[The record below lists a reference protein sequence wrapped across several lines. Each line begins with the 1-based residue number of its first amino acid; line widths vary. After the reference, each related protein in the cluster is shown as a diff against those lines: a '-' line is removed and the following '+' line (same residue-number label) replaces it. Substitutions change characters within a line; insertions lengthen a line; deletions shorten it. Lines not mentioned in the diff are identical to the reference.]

1 MSRRNR
7 YIITLMV
14 LVPSLFCADYGADGA
29 TLGKSLR
36 GYFSDNSK
44 TKVIEPINTTKSG
57 TSVDGKSTYSGQIS
71 CGGASSSSYL
81 ELSYTNAGGGDL
93 KINANMDRDL
103 NGAKE
108 YFYSTSVPV
117 SGVCSNGFVSCDS
130 GTWNNCSY
138 YKWGY
143 NGAITTSKVSRPDL
157 GGCYCINNSCG
168 GLSSQSPESILQSL
182 GNGLTTLM
190 MQYSKSFTVTKTNT
204 TPSTA
209 SYWGQNAD
217 NCVAADGSK
226 ATLPSVSPTT
236 TYALPNVEE
245 AKAIQS
251 QNPLSAYSVLNS
263 SANNVNLGISTTT
276 CEIKNNLSV
285 KTSTVYESCTQRNWN
300 GQTWCLVSQAGY
312 FNQYGGSSGAVISN
326 VTVNLKNGQSLYAI
340 NDGHGAICD
349 DDGSTVRLNYTGP
362 TSGNT
367 VLGCGNGVR
376 SGNVQAITSGS
387 VGNSTYT
394 INNFSQ
400 HHSGGGWD
408 FYNIY
413 VLKSATSTLNS
424 FAPVSSNTCSTDKP
438 DCKIREEQ
446 VCDKDG
452 TGCVTTIKN
461 YVKTGIQAPEVCY
474 TQVSGGV
481 AYLICASGS
490 SLNYVGS
497 DGSTQSFS
505 TSPGGFL
512 TKRTYECT
520 VQNDQ
525 DFSDVKKA
533 RLAVT
538 AEGNNDL
545 KNFTYTGTE
554 KNPDGTWKNT
564 SGSGMINFTPPP
576 QVQYCQINRSDSTKE
591 VVYSDGTNKAN
602 TTTSTATITTE
613 VRECTG
619 DKYDVCP
626 LKSGEWIK
634 QSCGNINDMAEVV
647 GTLEGVNAAAKDMI
661 CSQN

>member
-1 MSRRNR
+1 MSIRNR
-7 YIITLMV
+7 YIIAFLV
-14 LVPSLFCADYGADGA
+14 LVPSLFCADYSADGA

-44 TKVIEPINTTKSG
+44 TKVIEPISTTKSG
-57 TSVDGKSTYSGQIS
+57 TSVDGKSTYSGQVS

-81 ELSYTNAGGGDL
+81 ELSYANAGGGDL

-108 YFYSTSVPV
+108 YSYSTSVPV

-143 NGAITTSKVSRPDL
+143 SGAITTSKVSRPDL

-204 TPSTA
+204 TPTTA

-245 AKAIQS
+245 TKAIQS

-263 SANNVNLGISTTT
+263 SANNVNLGVSTTS
-276 CEIKNNLSV
+276 CEIKNTLSV
-285 KTSTVYESCTQRNWN
+285 KTTTVYDTCTQKNWN
-300 GQTWCLVSQAGY
+300 GQVWCLVSQAGN
-312 FNQYGGSSGAVISN
+312 FGWYGGGSGTSISN
-326 VTVNLKNGQSLYAI
+326 VSVNLKNGQSLYAI
-340 NDGHGAICD
+340 NDGHYSICD
-349 DDGSTVRLNYTGP
+349 DDWSTVNLKYTGP
-362 TSGNT
+362 TSANVSLNCNNGARNGNAT
-367 VLGCGNGVR
+367 
-376 SGNVQAITSGS
+376 SITNGS

-400 HHSGGGWD
+400 YHSGGGAD
-408 FYNIY
+408 AYNIY
-413 VLKSATSTLNS
+413 ILKSAASTLNT
-424 FAPVSSNTCSTDKP
+424 FAPVSSNTCPTDKA
-438 DCKIREEQ
+438 DCKIKEEQ
-446 VCDKDG
+446 VCSNDG
-452 TGCVTTIKN
+452 TGCVATVKN
-461 YVKTGIQAPEVCY
+461 YMKTGVNPPEVCY
-474 TQVSGGV
+474 TQVAGGV
-481 AYLICASGS
+481 AYLVCANGT

-505 TSPGGFL
+505 TASSGFI

-538 AEGNNDL
+538 AQGNNDL
-545 KNFTYTGTE
+545 KNFTYTGAE

-564 SGSGMINFTPPP
+564 SGSGTINFTPPP
-576 QVQYCQINRSDSTKE
+576 QVQYCQINRSDTTKE

-602 TTTSTATITTE
+602 ATTSSATITTE

-647 GTLEGVNAAAKDMI
+647 GTFETVNAAAKDMI